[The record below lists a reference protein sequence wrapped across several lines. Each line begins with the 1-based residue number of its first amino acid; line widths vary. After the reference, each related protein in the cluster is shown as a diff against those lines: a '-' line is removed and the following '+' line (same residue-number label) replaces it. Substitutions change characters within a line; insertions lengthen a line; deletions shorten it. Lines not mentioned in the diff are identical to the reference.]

1 MEHRIGDRE
10 GAHRSHQIGIHHQA
24 VPGLEAVP
32 DIDNADD
39 GDRTGRQSHDDTVLN
54 EIIDCEWNENDEY
67 DQRAAERRFD
77 QEFGDIVDG
86 IPWIC
91 DSSCHTYLK
100 SMIFLLG
107 VTASC

>member
-1 MEHRIGDRE
+1 MIFNIAYLIFKYIKEY
-10 GAHRSHQIGIHHQA
+10 Q
-24 VPGLEAVP
+24 V
-32 DIDNADD
+32 
-39 GDRTGRQSHDDTVLN
+39 
-54 EIIDCEWNENDEY
+54 DCEWNENDEY